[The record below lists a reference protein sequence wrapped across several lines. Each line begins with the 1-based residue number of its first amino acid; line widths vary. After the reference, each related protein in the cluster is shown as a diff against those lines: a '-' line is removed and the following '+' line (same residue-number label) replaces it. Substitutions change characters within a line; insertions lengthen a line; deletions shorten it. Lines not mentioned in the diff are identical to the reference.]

1 MKVLIIED
9 DNVLRE
15 QLRLGLEKAGFTVM
29 CSKDGED
36 GLFQAKEFEFDL
48 AIIDIGLPKISG
60 LDVIIEIRKIGLAL
74 PILILTARSSWQ
86 DKVEGLNAGADDYL
100 AKPFQ
105 LEELIARAH
114 AMIRRASGF
123 PNNIIEH
130 GQIKLDSTNQCVF
143 SEERAVTLT
152 AFEYNVL
159 EYFMRHP
166 QQVISKTRLMDYL
179 YSHDEERDS
188 NVIEVLVSRLRQ
200 KLDPNNTIKPLET
213 LRGRGYQFTLKG
225 KSS

>member
-1 MKVLIIED
+1 MKLLIIED

-15 QLRLGLEKAGFTVM
+15 QLRLSLENAGFFVM
-29 CSKDGED
+29 CSADGED
-36 GLFQAKEFEFDL
+36 GLYKAKEFEFDL
-48 AIIDIGLPKISG
+48 AIIDIGLPKLSG
-60 LDVIIEIRKIGLAL
+60 LEVIASIRKLGLAL

-105 LEELIARAH
+105 LEELIARIQ
-114 AMIRRASGF
+114 AMIRRSSGF

-130 GQIKLDSTNQCVF
+130 GCITLNSTTQ
-143 SEERAVTLT
+143 SVTCQGAHVVLT

-166 QQVISKTRLMDYL
+166 QQVISKARLMDYL
-179 YSHDEERDS
+179 YTNDEERDS

-200 KLDPNNTIKPLET
+200 KLDPTNTIKPLET
-213 LRGRGYQFTLKG
+213 LRGRGYQFTLNG

>member
-1 MKVLIIED
+1 MKLLLIED

-15 QLRLGLEKAGFTVM
+15 QLRLSLEKANFTVT
-29 CSKDGED
+29 CSADGED
-36 GLFQAKEFEFDL
+36 GWYQAKEFEFDL
-48 AIIDIGLPKISG
+48 AIIDIGLPKLSG
-60 LDVIIEIRKIGLAL
+60 LEVITNIRNKGLAL

-105 LEELIARAH
+105 LEELIARVQ
-114 AMIRRASGF
+114 AMIRRSSGF

-130 GQIKLDSTNQCVF
+130 GDIILDSTTQSVR
-143 SEERAVTLT
+143 SQDRDVVLT
-152 AFEYNVL
+152 AFEYKVL

-179 YSHDEERDS
+179 YNNDQDRDS

-225 KSS
+225 KMS